1 MTCSAL
7 PPVAELP
14 ASRLPD
20 RSRTRGLAL
29 LAQYG
34 ACPEAIPGFDAAAA
48 DAALATALMDLF
60 RRTRANEVFEGL
72 VEVASGML
80 LARVR
85 TRLRGLARVCD
96 AQEVLQDAFVNI
108 YRYPDRFAAT
118 RPGAFAAWATTIV
131 DNAIRRQLRR
141 RSGPPLSL
149 SPTEVLCQHPDLHLR
164 EPAQMAEDQEAC
176 AAAASAFGLLL
187 AAYQRAFAELSPRER
202 FVLEQVEVAGQRYV
216 DLAQV
221 LGIRH
226 EALKMVVF
234 RARKRI
240 FEKLLQWF
248 GGTAAAAA

>member
-7 PPVAELP
+7 PPVAEGTP
-14 ASRLPD
+14 SRLPD
-20 RSRTRGLAL
+20 RFRTRAL
-29 LAQYG
+29 GVLAQFG
-34 ACPEAIPGFDAAAA
+34 AAPEAIPGFDTANA

-60 RRTRANEVFEGL
+60 RRTGENEVFECL
-72 VEVASGML
+72 VEVTSAAL
-80 LARVR
+80 LGRVR
-85 TRLRGLARVCD
+85 LRLRGLGRVCD
-96 AQEVLQDAFVNI
+96 AHEVLQDAFVNI
-108 YRYPDRFAAT
+108 YRYPDRFAAS

-149 SPTEVLCQHPDLHLR
+149 TPTEVLSQHPDRQLR
-164 EPAQMAEDQEAC
+164 EPAQAAEDHEAC

-187 AAYQRAFAELSPRER
+187 AAYQQAFAVLSPRER
-202 FVLEQVEVAGQRYV
+202 FVLEQVEVAGRRYA

-221 LGIRH
+221 LGIRP

-240 FEKLLQWF
+240 YEKLLQWF
-248 GGTAAAAA
+248 GGAAAAAA